1 MAPHNNRSM
10 HPSMTR
16 FGTYIA
22 MVLLMLAG
30 SGVEADVE
38 IHRCLLEDGTIAFQ
52 EMPCPEPAV
61 HVDDG
66 SETAENTSES
76 RTPAADDD
84 AFDFI
89 NPFDEPAAPPS
100 PTEPTLPEPAS
111 QDRAEC
117 EKITRDEID
126 AIDFEMRGT
135 AYTKEQ
141 GEEYLDELLALT
153 QQLRTCKQL

>member
-1 MAPHNNRSM
+1 M
-10 HPSMTR
+10 
-16 FGTYIA
+16 
-22 MVLLMLAG
+22 MVALVLGGA
-30 SGVEADVE
+30 GVEADVE

-66 SETAENTSES
+66 SEAGESNSENA
-76 RTPAADDD
+76 TPAADDD
-84 AFDFI
+84 TFDFV
-89 NPFDEPAAPPS
+89 NPFDEPEDPPMPAES
-100 PTEPTLPEPAS
+100 TPPEPVS

-126 AIDFEMRGT
+126 AIDFEMRGA

-141 GEEYLDELLALT
+141 GEEYLSELLALT